1 MHHLQIKFRTRAIL
15 CSSESIGR
23 RKSEVRKA
31 SERNQWTS
39 GYDCEMIPLLT
50 ISIWLLFIAVIPILP
65 YPFYLL
71 LRLIVSI
78 SCFVAYY
85 NVRHIIYP
93 KTWLKPSL
101 IVIGIMFNPLVPVHL
116 TRFIWTPVDIV
127 CGIVLM
133 KARKEIILFK
143 DLTDNKWKITTISSV

>member
-1 MHHLQIKFRTRAIL
+1 MGNVFLSIQIWNRLDTMIIRKVLILIEQHGITKFRTIL
-15 CSSESIGR
+15 L
-23 RKSEVRKA
+23 K
-31 SERNQWTS
+31 NW
-39 GYDCEMIPLLT
+39 MIPLLT

-101 IVIGIMFNPLVPVHL
+101 IVIGILFNPLVPVHL
-116 TRFIWTPVDIV
+116 TRFLWLPVDIV

-143 DLTDNKWKITTISSV
+143 DLIDNK